1 MAQDSATVLKSMAVG
16 RAECHLLRLS
26 ASAWDGLSRA
36 RLLRTVGDRR
46 LETPS
51 HGNLGHSTARND
63 VRELKSLALGRAH
76 LGVLKPCFSFVAR
89 SQASERLSDK
99 HGLPEG
105 KAQAWLAHS
114 KARHAVM
121 SLALGTA
128 HPTRICVRTC
138 GTGH

>member
-1 MAQDSATVLKSMAVG
+1 MLGFSRAYRDQAQMAQDSATVLKSMAVG

-63 VRELKSLALGRAH
+63 VRELKSMALGQANRGTRSGIEGMTTRRYPRH
-76 LGVLKPCFSFVAR
+76 EAR
-89 SQASERLSDK
+89 EA
-99 HGLPEG
+99 
-105 KAQAWLAHS
+105 
-114 KARHAVM
+114 
-121 SLALGTA
+121 
-128 HPTRICVRTC
+128 
-138 GTGH
+138 